1 MSVPALFRQIARAS
15 HESKGLTP
23 MADAKGRGARSTK
36 KSLPSGEHFPALRA
50 RSSTTAFR
58 DNSTPVPKQRGGPPS
73 LVRVS
78 GIDHTGPVQGR
89 TEGNRSL
96 AKTTDGPEP
105 STADRARVPL
115 FDWLNV
121 GGVGDAR
128 GPVMGSGGP
137 IEGPSQVSSYT
148 RVPATSFRSVLTH
161 INTRSVCTL
170 GRHPPSPAV
179 FVSSHFFPS
188 LATLFF
194 RFRPLL
200 LILLALLGRCSA
212 AASSVSSS
220 YLSARP
226 LRSMPGRPFG
236 CSFFDLTARFC
247 CLSSRSSLGY
257 SSVTENRAF
266 QQRLLTDEL
275 NGSLPYEISG
285 T

>member
-1 MSVPALFRQIARAS
+1 
-15 HESKGLTP
+15 

-194 RFRPLL
+194 LGSALFFSSFWLFLVVALPLL
-200 LILLALLGRCSA
+200 L
-212 AASSVSSS
+212 
-220 YLSARP
+220 LS
-226 LRSMPGRPFG
+226 L
-236 CSFFDLTARFC
+236 
-247 CLSSRSSLGY
+247 
-257 SSVTENRAF
+257 
-266 QQRLLTDEL
+266 LLTFQLVLFVRCPVVRSDVRFSILRRGFVVFPAGPRWDIPALPRTEL
-275 NGSLPYEISG
+275 SNSDS
-285 T
+285 

>member
-89 TEGNRSL
+89 TEGNRAL

-115 FDWLNV
+115 RLAERWWS
-121 GGVGDAR
+121 GGRQGPGDGERRTDR
-128 GPVMGSGGP
+128 GP
-137 IEGPSQVSSYT
+137 EPSVILYPCACHVVS
-148 RVPATSFRSVLTH
+148 
-161 INTRSVCTL
+161 
-170 GRHPPSPAV
+170 
-179 FVSSHFFPS
+179 
-188 LATLFF
+188 
-194 RFRPLL
+194 
-200 LILLALLGRCSA
+200 
-212 AASSVSSS
+212 
-220 YLSARP
+220 
-226 LRSMPGRPFG
+226 
-236 CSFFDLTARFC
+236 
-247 CLSSRSSLGY
+247 
-257 SSVTENRAF
+257 
-266 QQRLLTDEL
+266 QRL
-275 NGSLPYEISG
+275 NAH
-285 T
+285 